1 MLVNQQDRLGTVI
14 LIFIVGIDIL
24 HFDSLTARFICHD
37 GIALRF
43 QFFRSFMFLNCGAF
57 RNIELLVLVP
67 ARAVKIVAFDFF
79 VQFIA
84 IRSRPA
90 GSADIN
96 SAGVAVFDELN
107 AAIAAVCYTVI
118 RRIADLFGLR
128 CYHIV
133 VSRIKFLLRQ
143 NDIIAV
149 FFGKLR
155 IRHINIERRLNI
167 FGNTQAGFIAASGIE
182 LDLLYRVDTVG
193 IGF

>member
-43 QFFRSFMFLNCGAF
+43 QFFRSFISLNCGAF

-67 ARAVKIVAFDFF
+67 VRAVKIVAIDF
-79 VQFIA
+79 VQFVA
-84 IRSRPA
+84 IRNRPS
-90 GSADIN
+90 GSANIN

-155 IRHINIERRLNI
+155 IWHIIIERRLNI